1 MCSGGAVCCVCG
13 VALAGLCCGLV
24 LGCSCGGAGEQA
36 GLEAVLG
43 FRDEEVL
50 LKPFTLLHQASRA
63 LVSAGVVSKGL
74 PGLVHSEFIVWFK

>member
-1 MCSGGAVCCVCG
+1 MLWGCCLLCLWRCFGWAVLWV
-13 VALAGLCCGLV
+13 
-24 LGCSCGGAGEQA
+24 GAGEQA

-50 LKPFTLLHQASRA
+50 LKPFTLLHRASRA

>member
-24 LGCSCGGAGEQA
+24 LGLCCGGAGEQA

-50 LKPFTLLHQASRA
+50 LKPFTLLHRASRA